1 MSRVDLDLG
10 GRVLVHVLRCF
21 DDPNVVHVDGSVN
34 PIRDKETIDTEL
46 QLKDLDIQE
55 GEDFFAAIVAVR
67 MNTRVNERIQNI
79 LLKRQLNPLTI
90 GVHLNRC
97 EPVSFG
103 WNNAVSLYLD
113 TNQNTQIT
121 TVRGKGL
128 LTDFAT
134 RHLREQIG
142 LVSAVGMYASVGRFF
157 EEHPEVLSL

>member
-1 MSRVDLDLG
+1 
-10 GRVLVHVLRCF
+10 
-21 DDPNVVHVDGSVN
+21 
-34 PIRDKETIDTEL
+34 
-46 QLKDLDIQE
+46 
-55 GEDFFAAIVAVR
+55 